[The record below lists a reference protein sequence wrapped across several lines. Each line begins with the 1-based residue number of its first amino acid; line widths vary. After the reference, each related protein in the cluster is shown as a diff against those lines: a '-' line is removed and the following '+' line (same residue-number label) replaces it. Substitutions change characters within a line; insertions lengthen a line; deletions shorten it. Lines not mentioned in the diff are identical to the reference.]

1 MTILYI
7 PNNSDRISV
16 PANSVRKYPE
26 DFFRWDI
33 NVVQCRAVFFNLMI
47 SLIKDNLLS
56 EIFLIFN
63 SSFTDNRINKP
74 LTVSMPSRETDMG
87 FRSFHVS
94 LNPPRRI
101 WENTR
106 KLRGQIMAQPILDRS
121 RRNHCLSVMSK
132 IPEFVIVHI
141 WHPFH

>member
-16 PANSVRKYPE
+16 PANGVRKYPE
-26 DFFRWDI
+26 DFFRWDT
-33 NVVQCRAVFFNLMI
+33 NVVQCRTVFFNLMV

-63 SSFTDNRINKP
+63 SSFTDNRINKS
-74 LTVSMPSRETDMG
+74 LTVSLPSRETDMG
-87 FRSFHVS
+87 FRPFHVS

-106 KLRGQIMAQPILDRS
+106 KL
-121 RRNHCLSVMSK
+121 
-132 IPEFVIVHI
+132 
-141 WHPFH
+141 